1 MNKKEKEKG
10 KGTNRQEEEKLKQLR
25 MSAEHNNKERNS
37 KKHAISK

>member
-10 KGTNRQEEEKLKQLR
+10 NGTDRQKEEKLKQLR
-25 MSAEHNNKERNS
+25 MSAAHNYKERNS